1 VVVNGGGLG
10 QFGEIVHNF
19 NAALSGRAGA
29 VRDLLTRLDKFVGT
43 LDQQRD
49 NIVTSIRALNRLAD
63 SFAGQHDVITAALR
77 KIPPALEV
85 LIKER
90 PRLTEALDKLRVFS
104 DTATKLVH
112 DSQADLVKNLKNLE
126 PTIRALADIGPDL
139 DASLAYATTFPF
151 GQNFIDRAVRGDYFN
166 VHPELDLTIP
176 RLKQGPFLGTH
187 WGQLGEGVPPAPGE
201 PAYLNYTLD
210 PLHSGVGTP
219 PPGPAPQ
226 AAPPAAPPPGPAQPS
241 LQFSGPLPG
250 PAAAPPGPAAPPP
263 GFGPLPGPAAPP
275 PGFGPLPGPAA
286 APPAP
291 PVPNA
296 APPPGIPPAGGGG

>member
-1 VVVNGGGLG
+1 
-10 QFGEIVHNF
+10 
-19 NAALSGRAGA
+19 
-29 VRDLLTRLDKFVGT
+29 VGT

-49 NIVTSIRALNRLAD
+49 NIVTSIQALNRLAD

-90 PRLTEALDKLRVFS
+90 PRLTEALDRLRVFS
-104 DTATKLVH
+104 DTATKLVN

-126 PTIRALADIGPDL
+126 PTIRALVDVGPDL
-139 DASLAYATTFPF
+139 DASFAGATAFPF

-166 VHPELDLTIP
+166 VFPELDLTIP
-176 RLKQGPFLGTH
+176 KLKKGPFLGTH
-187 WGQLGEGVPPAPGE
+187 WGQLQADEPPAPNE
-201 PAYLNYTLD
+201 PNYLNYTRD
-210 PLHSGVGTP
+210 PLHSGVAPP

-226 AAPPAAPPPGPAQPS
+226 AAPPPGPGQPS

-296 APPPGIPPAGGGG
+296 APPPGIPPTGGGG